1 MAYSIKLGAVGL
13 VVFILVVLSLGIVF
27 HGSRWVEG
35 LEGNED
41 PEQAMC
47 ENIQCE
53 PGKKCQDGQCV

>member
-41 PEQAMC
+41 SQMC

>member
-41 PEQAMC
+41 FEPVMC
-47 ENIQCE
+47 GNTKCE
-53 PGKKCQDGQCV
+53 PGKKCQDGECV